1 MGESPKSATA
11 SKNASTEPLRH
22 PEFRVPVSEL
32 DTAGKD
38 YHFPVRANWVRGAL
52 EGSEATTAGDDGTL
66 DVRLSRSG
74 KDVVVHGRV
83 RAELVAP
90 CARCLEPTAIPVDG
104 ELSFLMV
111 PGERAKAPDKDEYE
125 FAPEE
130 ADVVPF
136 DGENVVLDDIVRDE
150 LVLQIPMIPLC
161 SEECPGI
168 SAPGISGADSD
179 TVQSVAEGEAPR
191 DAIDPR
197 LLPLLRLK
205 NLKKE

>member
-1 MGESPKSATA
+1 MA
-11 SKNASTEPLRH
+11 EPQHR
-22 PEFRVPVSEL
+22 PEFRVPFSEL
-32 DTAGKD
+32 DPSGKD

-52 EGSEATTAGDDGTL
+52 EENEAGPAGEDGKL

-74 KDVVVHGRV
+74 TDVVAHGRLQFD
-83 RAELVAP
+83 LVAP
-90 CARCLEPTAIPVDG
+90 CARCLEPTAVPIDE

-111 PGERAKAPDKDEYE
+111 PAARTKTPEIEEYE

-136 DGENVVLDDIVRDE
+136 DGENVVLDDVVRDE

-161 SEECPGI
+161 SEDCPGM
-168 SAPGISGADSD
+168 SARSIP
-179 TVQSVAEGEAPR
+179 
-191 DAIDPR
+191 DAASEVPEESLDPR
-197 LLPLLRLK
+197 LLPLLRFK